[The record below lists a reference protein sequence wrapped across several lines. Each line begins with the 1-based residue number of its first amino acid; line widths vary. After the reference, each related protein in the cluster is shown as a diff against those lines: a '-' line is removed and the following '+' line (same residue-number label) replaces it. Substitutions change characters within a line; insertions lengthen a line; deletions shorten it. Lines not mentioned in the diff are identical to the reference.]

1 MAVDVVSVPARNR
14 SLAAFRRLNSDND
27 TKHKIDLKKCTH
39 LYNETQGTKKQ
50 SAFDRKSSSGVKR

>member
-27 TKHKIDLKKCTH
+27 TKHKIEQILRNVLT
-39 LYNETQGTKKQ
+39 YTTKHKEQ
-50 SAFDRKSSSGVKR
+50 RNKALSTESLRQV